1 MNNTLKKLL
10 LKQSQEVG
18 FSMMRIC
25 APSDIPN
32 AASNLNSFIKKNH
45 HGSMEWMA
53 ERIEWR
59 GNPEALWPEAKSVI
73 MLADNYSPSHN
84 PLEILSHKN
93 RGAISVYAQNRD
105 YHELI
110 KKKLKRLGRWL
121 IQQENDTQIK
131 VFVDTA
137 PVMEK
142 PLGAAAGI
150 GWQGKHTNL
159 VSRELGSWFFLGPIF
174 TTLDLP
180 KDISEDDNCGCLL
193 YTSPSPRDATL
204 SRMPSS
210 A

>member
-1 MNNTLKKLL
+1 
-10 LKQSQEVG
+10 
-18 FSMMRIC
+18 MMRIC

-105 YHELI
+105 YH
-110 KKKLKRLGRWL
+110 
-121 IQQENDTQIK
+121 D
-131 VFVDTA
+131 
-137 PVMEK
+137 
-142 PLGAAAGI
+142 
-150 GWQGKHTNL
+150 
-159 VSRELGSWFFLGPIF
+159 
-174 TTLDLP
+174 
-180 KDISEDDNCGCLL
+180 
-193 YTSPSPRDATL
+193 
-204 SRMPSS
+204 
-210 A
+210 